1 MLKPKNVFVILTTI
15 AALFLSETTLFAQAT
30 TSSEILE
37 EKLKTEEI
45 SLNMLAQSLARF
57 SFRDDDFQGGRT
69 FELGSARIGLRGTL
83 DSRFTY
89 RIQTEL
95 TNTPSILDLQ
105 VGYIFSDEFRIIA
118 GQMKPF
124 FTADL
129 RVDPGLTDMINR
141 VRLVRAMVR
150 TREVG
155 VAAVGESGNMK
166 YRFAVYNGNGR
177 AATNSDNKFLYMF
190 QFGYDHEED
199 DGDGTWE
206 FAVNAALNSTENETV
221 GNTGQIS
228 AGDRLMY
235 GGYVDYDSDTFFG
248 TAEFLQSKFDLAGS
262 GLEQTIN
269 GMYVT
274 LGNKVTEKDELL
286 VRWERIALDLN
297 DANTDWFILGWNHYP
312 AEFLQIQ
319 VNLTGRFQEGED
331 QYGASANFQFR
342 F

>member
-1 MLKPKNVFVILTTI
+1 MKLKTLFLTVILGI
-15 AALFLSETTLFAQAT
+15 SASISSFDIYAQN
-30 TSSEILE
+30 TSNTNNLA

-45 SLNMLAQSLARF
+45 SLNLLAQSLGIF

-69 FELGSARIGLRGTL
+69 FELGSYRIGLRGTL
-83 DSRFTY
+83 NGRYYY

-95 TNTPSILDLQ
+95 TNTPSILDAQ
-105 VGYIFSDEFRIIA
+105 VGYIFSDDFRIIA

-129 RVDPGLTDMINR
+129 RYDPGSTDMINR
-141 VRLVRAMVR
+141 VRLVRAMVQ

-155 VAAVGESGNMK
+155 VAAVGESGDLK

-177 AATNSDNKFLYMF
+177 AAANSDNKFLYML
-190 QFGYDHEED
+190 QLGYESQQEN
-199 DGDGTWE
+199 GLWE
-206 FAVNAALNSTENETV
+206 FAVNAALNGTENETV
-221 GNTGQIS
+221 GNTGQVS

-235 GGYVDYDSDTFFG
+235 GFYADYDSDTFFG
-248 TAEFLQSKFDLAGS
+248 TAEFLQSKFDLAVS

-286 VRWERIALDLN
+286 ARWERIGLDLN
-297 DANTDWFILGWNHYP
+297 DTNTDLLILGWNHYP
-312 AEFLQIQ
+312 AQYMQIQ
-319 VNLTGRFQEGED
+319 LNLTGRFQDGED
-331 QYGASANFQFR
+331 QFGMSANFQFR